1 MSVLSDIN
9 TTMNET
15 DLFLM
20 NKQLIEC
27 LERLSELTFE
37 LNATKLELSEVK
49 NELSYIKK
57 VNANLVRSCD
67 RYYEEVDDIKEKI
80 RQYESI

>member
-1 MSVLSDIN
+1 MSILSDIN
-9 TTMNET
+9 TTMDET

-27 LERLSELTFE
+27 LERVSELTNE
-37 LNATKLELSEVK
+37 LNATKFELSEVK
-49 NELSYIKK
+49 NELSYVRK

-67 RYYEEVDDIKEKI
+67 RYYEEIDNIKEKI
-80 RQYESI
+80 RQFESI